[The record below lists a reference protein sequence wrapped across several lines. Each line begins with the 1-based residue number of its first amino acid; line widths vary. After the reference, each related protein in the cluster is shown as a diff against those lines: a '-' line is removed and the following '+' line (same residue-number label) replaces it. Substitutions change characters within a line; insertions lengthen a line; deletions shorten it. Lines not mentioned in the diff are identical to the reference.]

1 MMVLARAMESHAV
14 TNCKAYAVIIS
25 RARSYS
31 KLDKTN
37 ANAVAD
43 WAETLGLPADAF
55 EVAVVSLQTIA
66 DQAFNGNKSNAKE
79 AVKRLLDAGAI
90 DKVRNGRKGRA
101 SIYATYPTRAT
112 IEQSETTDN
121 ADCEAYRTAEAT
133 NGNEQCSES
142 ATLTDSDRCYAYAT
156 PKRDSETNAIG
167 VTQNPNR
174 CCATPN
180 IGVEGVSS
188 DLGLNSPY
196 QSNIKYIY
204 QKPGNDNPKA
214 ALHEHEHL
222 SPTPLNCIE
231 GNERRG
237 PISNRVTIPVDS
249 NKRFNECPQC
259 GNTCTIQGISPLILA
274 CDSCGGIWSRQQ
286 DVWEL
291 QRR

>member
-1 MMVLARAMESHAV
+1 MMGLARAMESHAV

-25 RARSYS
+25 RARSYN
-31 KLDKTN
+31 KLDETN
-37 ANAVAD
+37 ASAVDD
-43 WAETLGLPADAF
+43 WAETMGLPADAF

-79 AVKRLLDAGAI
+79 AVKRLLNAGAI

-101 SIYATYPTRAT
+101 SIYATYPTRAI
-112 IEQSETTDN
+112 IEQSETTDK
-121 ADCEAYRTAEAT
+121 ADCEAYRTAETT
-133 NGNEQCSES
+133 NGNEQCSEG
-142 ATLTDSDRCYAYAT
+142 ATPTDSGRCYAYAT

-174 CCATPN
+174 CCVTPN

-204 QKPGNDNPKA
+204 QKPNNENQKA
-214 ALHEHEHL
+214 TLHEHEHL
-222 SPTPLNCIE
+222 SPTPLNRIE

-237 PISNRVTIPVDS
+237 AISNRVTIPADS
-249 NKRFNECPQC
+249 GKRFNECPRC
-259 GNTCTIQGISPLILA
+259 GNTCTIQGTKPLKLA
-274 CDSCGGIWSRQQ
+274 CESCGAIWSRQE
-286 DVWEL
+286 DVWEQ